1 MRIGGMKTTSTLNDV
16 PKGFLARYGKLITG
30 FVSGFDRMRFMGT
43 IRTLQSVRGMM
54 GYLGSVQVLLKD
66 FRDFSHE
73 LTARVRHHGHAMAEA
88 TGRSVQFLR
97 GSSERKEELVRAVAA
112 REGIRE
118 GLIGVFSSV
127 EPCLTYFLRR
137 DACSKHLHLE
147 FGSGQCLH
155 LYYYFLHAEYGLMH
169 LRLQTWFPYNV
180 TLCLNGR
187 QWLARQMEKAGIGFV
202 QKGNCFLH
210 LEDVGRTQTLA
221 AEQLKTDWS
230 QMLDRLL
237 GQCHPVVENLCRPI
251 GQKYYWSLKE
261 SEYATDFI
269 FCSPEDLAALYP
281 RFLRHGMEN
290 FGSSDVLRF
299 LGAKSRAECV
309 NGNFEAELNSSLKRR
324 PEGVRIK
331 HYAAGNSIKL
341 YDKEGQVLRVETTIN
356 RPGVFKVYR
365 RSERHP
371 QEKPRWLVL
380 RRGVADTQRRAQV
393 SAAAN
398 VRYCEALAQVG
409 SDRPTGEVTD
419 TILRSRAQKAAPL
432 PSAQSVDGSRRGP
445 ARMCGLRSMGHRW
458 LPQSGRACCSLWAKT
473 MQGADPTRRRTGYP
487 DASAAPRS
495 PHHQESLRHTPLSD
509 HRERPSN
516 PHRPAIR
523 TPCQHRR
530 TLQVGRMKILAEKQ
544 HSPT

>member
-1 MRIGGMKTTSTLNDV
+1 
-16 PKGFLARYGKLITG
+16 
-30 FVSGFDRMRFMGT
+30 
-43 IRTLQSVRGMM
+43 
-54 GYLGSVQVLLKD
+54 
-66 FRDFSHE
+66 
-73 LTARVRHHGHAMAEA
+73 
-88 TGRSVQFLR
+88 
-97 GSSERKEELVRAVAA
+97 
-112 REGIRE
+112 
-118 GLIGVFSSV
+118 
-127 EPCLTYFLRR
+127 
-137 DACSKHLHLE
+137 LE
-147 FGSGQCLH
+147 FGSGKCLH

-187 QWLARQMEKAGIGFV
+187 QWLARAMEKAGIGFV

-237 GQCHPVVENLCRPI
+237 GQCHPAVENLCRPI

-269 FCSPEDLAALYP
+269 FRSPEDLAALYP

-419 TILRSRAQKAAPL
+419 TIFKAVHKKQRRYRALNPWTAQDAALLECLGSGAWVIDGFRNRDVRAALFGQKQCK
-432 PSAQSVDGSRRGP
+432 AQ
-445 ARMCGLRSMGHRW
+445 
-458 LPQSGRACCSLWAKT
+458 
-473 MQGADPTRRRTGYP
+473 TRR
-487 DASAAPRS
+487 DAARVTRMLALLRAHHIIKKVSGTHRYQITQRGRQILTALQAARRAS
-495 PHHQESLRHTPLSD
+495 TEELS
-509 HRERPSN
+509 
-516 PHRPAIR
+516 
-523 TPCQHRR
+523 
-530 TLQVGRMKILAEKQ
+530 KLAA
-544 HSPT
+544 